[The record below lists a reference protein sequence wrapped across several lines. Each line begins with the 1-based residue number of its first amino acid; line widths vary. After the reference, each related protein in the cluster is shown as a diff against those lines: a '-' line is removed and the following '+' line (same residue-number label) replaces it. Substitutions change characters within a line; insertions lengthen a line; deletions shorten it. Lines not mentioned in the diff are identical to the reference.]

1 MSTMSRVAAGISG
14 LLLFSASTLLAQEK
28 LTEHT
33 LQLGDEGK
41 GPPARVADFAWL
53 EGHWQAEALGGTVEE
68 VWSTPAAG
76 TMVGMFRLIQEG
88 KAGFY
93 EIFTL
98 TEEGATVLVRLK
110 HFNPDLTGWEEK
122 DETVDFP
129 LVAIEEGQAFFD
141 GVTYQRRGPDGLQ
154 VYLAMH
160 TKDGVREVSFAYRR
174 IPTK

>member
-1 MSTMSRVAAGISG
+1 MLRVSRSVAAG
-14 LLLFSASTLLAQEK
+14 LTCLLFSVATLLAQEK

-33 LQLGDEGK
+33 LQLAAGAA
-41 GPPARVADFAWL
+41 GPPARVTDFAWL
-53 EGHWQAEALGGTVEE
+53 EGHWQAEALGGEAEE
-68 VWSTPAAG
+68 IWSPPGAG
-76 TMVGMFRLIQEG
+76 TMVGMFRLIQDG
-88 KAGFY
+88 KPGFY

-98 TEEGATVLVRLK
+98 TEEGPTLLLRLK

-141 GVTYQRRGPDGLQ
+141 GLTYQRRGPDEMQ

-160 TKDGVREVSFAYRR
+160 TKDGVEEVVFAWKRA
-174 IPTK
+174 PKD